1 MRMRNLVL
9 LAHAVAVAALSP
21 HHLCTPSASRAARHR
36 ALRRNAAADEDDL
49 AALDAAARAAQSS
62 ADART
67 ADAAAAPP
75 LYDDDPFWTAVTDA
89 RIIENGGASYNRGR
103 VVDASRADA
112 EAARARGVVDLT
124 RAGELR
130 WAQDADRVALFLPVA
145 EDTKARSINVDVTPR
160 ALSLAVDG
168 APVLERAPLRHG
180 VDGEGSSWTLE
191 DVASRCLVLEL
202 PKLDDAIVWASLL
215 DGRSREEIEDE
226 LAMQFGREMDE

>member
-1 MRMRNLVL
+1 MRGLVL
-9 LAHAVAVAALSP
+9 AHVVAAAAALSP
-21 HHLCTPSASRAARHR
+21 HLCTHSTSHAARHR
-36 ALRRNAAADEDDL
+36 ALRLAAAGEDEDDL
-49 AALDAAARAAQSS
+49 AALDAAAKAAQSS

-75 LYDDDPFWTAVTDA
+75 LDDDDPFWAAVADA
-89 RIIENGGASYNRGR
+89 RIVENGGASYNRGR
-103 VVDASRADA
+103 VVDAARADA

-130 WAQDADRVALFLPVA
+130 WAQDADRVALFLPVS
-145 EDTKARSINVDVTPR
+145 EDTKARSIDIDVTPR
-160 ALSLAVDG
+160 ALSIAVDG
-168 APVLERAPLRHG
+168 AQILERAPLRHG

-191 DVASRCLVLEL
+191 DVAARCLVLEL

-226 LAMQFGREMDE
+226 LAMQFGREMEE